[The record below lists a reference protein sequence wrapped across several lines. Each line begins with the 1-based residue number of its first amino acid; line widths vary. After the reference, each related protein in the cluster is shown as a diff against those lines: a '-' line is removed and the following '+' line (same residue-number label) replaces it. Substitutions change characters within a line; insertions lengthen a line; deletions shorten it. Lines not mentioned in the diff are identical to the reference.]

1 MQKIYFGSV
10 IIQNIRTGENT
21 TVKDKIYLEND
32 TPPAIRLRSY
42 ILKDIPTK
50 ERERYKV
57 LELCFESA
65 KVTGITAH

>member
-10 IIQNIRTGENT
+10 IIQNTRTAETIQVDN
-21 TVKDKIYLEND
+21 KIFLETD
-32 TPPAIRLRSY
+32 APPATRLRAY

-50 ERERYKV
+50 EREKYKI

-65 KVTGITAH
+65 KVTGITAY